1 MNYFL
6 SYPVEK
12 IFVAISK
19 LLLFVLLCDCN
30 AVVNWSK
37 FHEKNGETVLIKCY
51 LCIPANSHALGV
63 SLTPAG

>member
-6 SYPVEK
+6 SYPVKK

-19 LLLFVLLCDCN
+19 LLFFVLLCDCN

-37 FHEKNGETVLIKCY
+37 FHEKNAETVLIECC
-51 LCIPANSHALGV
+51 LCFSSMNSKIRKTIL
-63 SLTPAG
+63 